1 MIYTIYEMQQAA
13 LAPMR
18 ILADATQSVFRNPWI
33 PLSYTRFGK
42 SMAAGAEVLDGVI
55 KNRDK
60 PEWRLDSTEIDGKK
74 IAVTQ
79 EVALA
84 QPFGDLL
91 HFKRDI
97 KGRKDPQV
105 LLVAPMSGHYA
116 SLLRGTVSALLPG
129 HDVYITDWHDARD
142 VPLSAGRFN
151 LDDYVEYVCSFL
163 RHLGPDTHVIAV
175 CQPAPMVLAAVSL
188 LAAAKDKAQPRTM
201 TLMGGP
207 VDPRA
212 NPTLVTQVAEN
223 RPLSWFESNVVDK
236 VPVYYPGSGRRVY
249 PGFMQLSA
257 FISMNP
263 GRHFSAHV
271 DMFKHLVQGD
281 GDSADAHRRFYD
293 EYLTVQ
299 DISADFY
306 LDTVDKVFQRHLLP
320 KGELTWRDQKVD
332 PSAITETALL
342 TIEGELDDISA
353 PGQTLAAHA
362 LCSNLAKS
370 KQEHYLQKGVGHYGI
385 FNGRRWRE
393 QIMPTIS
400 AFMHKHA

>member
-79 EVALA
+79 DIALA